1 MTTGSPETPIP
12 ATASWNPGRLVPV
25 VLWMGVIFAFSSRED
40 VPKPPGFSLDV
51 TSVAG
56 HLSVY
61 AVLAALAWWALGG
74 LVRSPRQ
81 RMAAAFCIAILYGLS
96 DEWHQS
102 FVPGRTP
109 DAWDLVV
116 DAIGAMIGI
125 AVATGLTRRGGRE
138 RDPSAG
144 QSNGNPSSI
153 RSR

>member
-1 MTTGSPETPIP
+1 MTAGSPETHVPVIG
-12 ATASWNPGRLVPV
+12 TWNPVRLVPV
-25 VLWMGVIFAFSSRED
+25 VLWMGVIFAFSAREH

-56 HLSVY
+56 HLAVY
-61 AVLAALAWWALGG
+61 AVLAALTWWAFGG

-81 RMAAAFCIAILYGLS
+81 RVAAAFGVALLYGFS

-109 DAWDLVV
+109 DTRDLVV
-116 DAIGAMIGI
+116 DAVGAIVGIAI
-125 AVATGLTRRGGRE
+125 AVAIARTQARRSTSQLNGY
-138 RDPSAG
+138 PST
-144 QSNGNPSSI
+144 I